1 MEMKSPPPCPRTAT
15 VRRNPFRKARATPS
29 SAIPLREPL
38 CSPSFPSDLPSF
50 PLNDILSIQVP
61 QNPNNQDANFEPQT
75 RTISENLKVYL
86 RIRPLDIQKNGANPK
101 HARNV
106 SEAEQKNA
114 WPKTSKTKIS
124 SKEKLKRSSQVCV
137 TVNEDLHSV
146 TVSPPQAVG
155 TKRIKSEVYEG
166 FSHVFSSE
174 ASQSEVYEQM
184 LRPLVEDFLNGKSG
198 MLAAMGPSGSGKT
211 HTVFGCA
218 REPGMIPLALRHI
231 FSLNDSNG
239 TQSSRTFNLSMF
251 EICSEKGK
259 AEKLI
264 DLSQHGGDI
273 CMQQSVL
280 KGLQEAVV
288 CDAQQAESLIALGML
303 KRATA
308 MTNSN
313 SQSSRSQCIIN
324 IRCVPKKVDGETD
337 DQGNSSSV
345 LTIVDFAGA
354 EREKKTG
361 NQGTRLL
368 ESNFIN
374 NTSMVFGLCLRS
386 LLEHQKNPKRP
397 LQKHFQ
403 NSLLTKYLRDY
414 LEGKKRMT
422 LILTVKPGEDDY
434 LDTSFL
440 LRQAS
445 PFTRIKFKKIEEP
458 SNVNCNK
465 RPIQALP
472 RAEQLKKM
480 KFGGIEPSLVN
491 DGKKNNED
499 IEDCNLKGIAFQ
511 SKGFSGLETKTASLN
526 GSCIK
531 LADSDRKH
539 QIMQDFSKA
548 LWNVLKQYK
557 KKLEVAEKEIFHLRD
572 SLTNEKTRCF
582 DLDNELKELKS
593 RCTCWKEA
601 SGEVSVVE
609 MYDARA
615 KLLPR
620 QPNDHQEVNSGV
632 SSHYLKE
639 LERSE
644 NAERADPI
652 VRISSVILASCIG
665 GIAKHRNQQED
676 LQESTDNPEDVKGFK
691 DTGKGEK
698 HSQNE
703 ATSKL
708 TTACLSSDC
717 RCEGA
722 PEYTCIVEDA
732 NTLEDNARGDICS
745 NGECISIVPYLS
757 TPQECESANSHGD
770 FKDPKDLKREQ
781 AQPENNTTDNSS
793 FSLGGDQTA
802 FGAALSELIVSS
814 SESPQK
820 DNSSFS
826 VEEENFQN
834 EEGKLDPRITNH
846 QVRVSSGLFV
856 TCTGESVEHLDQL
869 IDQQQDLQE
878 SVDNAED
885 VKGFKDTGKEDMH
898 SESEAT
904 CKLTTSCLSSDN
916 GGEEATEKTSVV
928 EDANTSDDNARGDI
942 CSNSEC
948 VSTAPC
954 LSTPQECENAD
965 SYGDLKDPKDV
976 KIEQAQPENST
987 TDNSSLSLDEDQM
1000 AFGAV
1005 LSESIVNYPESA
1017 RKDNSSFSVEE
1028 EIFQNE
1034 DGKMNPPI
1042 TILSE
1047 ERRDGRNVPNFEPK
1061 LALCCNS
1068 LNAEKP
1074 KRKLLPASSVLL
1086 KDISIL
1092 DVNDESEKPKGA
1104 RREKTVATRDQNRTQ
1119 GSISLIHML
1128 RNNFNAK

>member
-374 NTSMVFGLCLRS
+374 NTSMVFGLCLR
-386 LLEHQKNPKRP
+386 
-397 LQKHFQ
+397 
-403 NSLLTKYLRDY
+403 
-414 LEGKKRMT
+414 
-422 LILTVKPGEDDY
+422 ILTVKPGEDDY

-445 PFTRIKFKKIEEP
+445 PFTRIKYGYIIMVSYYLRAFLWYSDSNGLGCRFKKIEEP
-458 SNVNCNK
+458 PNVNCNK

-480 KFGGIEPSLVN
+480 KFGGIEPSLIVEENTNRSPRLTTEDIALKEVN

-511 SKGFSGLETKTASLN
+511 SKGFAGLETKTASLN

-644 NAERADPI
+644 NAERADP
-652 VRISSVILASCIG
+652 L
-665 GIAKHRNQQED
+665 QED

-691 DTGKGEK
+691 DTGKGDK
-698 HSQNE
+698 HSQSE

-802 FGAALSELIVSS
+802 FGAALSEFIVSS

-826 VEEENFQN
+826 VEEEKFQN

-885 VKGFKDTGKEDMH
+885 VKGVKDTGKEDMH

-1104 RREKTVATRDQNRTQ
+1104 RREKTVATRAQNRTQ
-1119 GSISLIHML
+1119 GSISPIHML